1 MKPFLFRLDSVLMLR
16 ASKAKEAQEQY
27 AQAAAAVL
35 RAERDLSDARAELER
50 LHEVLGSS
58 RGGRFTKNDQIISLN
73 AIGYQQS
80 VCDRKAER
88 LAHAQTEAK
97 ARLQDL
103 VTARRAREVL
113 ERLRARQQA
122 KHRLEVER
130 QEQIAVDDIVMAQFA
145 RKASEVAA

>member
-1 MKPFLFRLDSVLMLR
+1 MKFLFRLESVLILR
-16 ASKAKEAQEQY
+16 ATREKEAQENY
-27 AQAAAAVL
+27 ARTAAALA

-50 LHEVLGSS
+50 LHEVLESS
-58 RGGRFTKNDQIISLN
+58 RGGRSSKNDQIIALN

-88 LAHAQTEAK
+88 FAHAQTESQ

-103 VTARRAREVL
+103 VTAKRAREIL
-113 ERLRARQQA
+113 ERLRAKQQA

-130 QEQIAVDDIVMAQFA
+130 QEQIAVDDIVMAKFA
-145 RKASEVAA
+145 RKASEVTA